1 MTYAGLLSKRV
12 HETLKELARLY
23 RVAMSH
29 PRAPRSGNS
38 DRVATSSPLLQ
49 LLSSLCLPFSNVFV
63 SMETVLL
70 LVWEE
75 FNDIQKHQIKCIYI
89 MV

>member
-1 MTYAGLLSKRV
+1 
-12 HETLKELARLY
+12 
-23 RVAMSH
+23 MSH
-29 PRAPRSGNS
+29 HWAPRSGNS
-38 DRVATSSPLLQ
+38 NQVDTFSPLLQ
-49 LLSSLCLPFSNVFV
+49 LLSSLCLAFSNVLV
-63 SMETVLL
+63 SMETVLP